1 MEEDNN
7 QSTAVKQNPLMI
19 AVVAGV
25 LILGGIGFLLTR
37 SGSGRPAS
45 GPAVE
50 GVSEEVA
57 LAQEV
62 RDISLE
68 AGSFFFAP
76 SEIRVKTGEKI
87 RITLTAKDLMHDFNI
102 DALGIK
108 IPVTKS
114 GESGV
119 VEFTA
124 DTPGEFEYYCS
135 VGQHRANGQV
145 GKLIVE

>member
-37 SGSGRPAS
+37 SGSG

>member
-1 MEEDNN
+1 M
-7 QSTAVKQNPLMI
+7 
-19 AVVAGV
+19 
-25 LILGGIGFLLTR
+25 
-37 SGSGRPAS
+37 
-45 GPAVE
+45 E